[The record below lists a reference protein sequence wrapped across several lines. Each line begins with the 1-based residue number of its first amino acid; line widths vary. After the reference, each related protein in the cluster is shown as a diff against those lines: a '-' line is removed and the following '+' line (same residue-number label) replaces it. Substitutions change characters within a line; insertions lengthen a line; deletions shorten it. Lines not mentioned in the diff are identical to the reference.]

1 MVKKQRD
8 WKPAVGAPSSRRW
21 YHAVGSVFR
30 FRSSGV
36 HLGSA
41 THRGLYVPTGYVGGG
56 YEAGSGGLLFDRF
69 LKWGHRLFPERQI
82 LLRSEGR
89 VQHFTLTRRLQAT
102 VAATGVASIALLAYA
117 AGHAHVVDR
126 AVALWHGE
134 ASSRSVGDLQAEIEQ
149 LKHQL
154 ATGGQVSAVP
164 PAGSGV
170 MAANA
175 RIHDLEQA
183 RDQAVAERE
192 ALRGQLGAAQDA
204 ASSKSQNL
212 AQINK
217 TLDANRGQLRQSDM
231 ERSALQDR
239 LRSLQG
245 ELDAATTRAGQYKT
259 RLDTIERKLAQ
270 LAAEHD
276 KTVAERDRLRSRVSQ
291 LQSGDPNA
299 AAAPGSADATP
310 DATPDAGAPS
320 QQQAMLE
327 PAPAPDDATSN
338 EIERIIARTGID
350 VEKLLARFAT
360 VPQGQGGPYIA
371 LDKTKRAAIP
381 DAERSEEL
389 QRLIKSLP
397 LTAPLDQFRLE
408 SPFGARPDPFE
419 RRQAFH
425 AGLDLVAP
433 YRTPV
438 YSTAPGVVIFNG
450 VREGYGKVVEVDHG
464 HGFVTRYA
472 HLHRIVVAHGQKIP
486 VHQQVGELGSTG
498 RSTGPHLH
506 YEVLVNGVPQDPE
519 KFMQAGKDVVQASN
533 RR

>member
-1 MVKKQRD
+1 
-8 WKPAVGAPSSRRW
+8 
-21 YHAVGSVFR
+21 
-30 FRSSGV
+30 
-36 HLGSA
+36 
-41 THRGLYVPTGYVGGG
+41 
-56 YEAGSGGLLFDRF
+56 
-69 LKWGHRLFPERQI
+69 
-82 LLRSEGR
+82 

-134 ASSRSVGDLQAEIEQ
+134 QFDRSAAELQAEIDQ
-149 LKHQL
+149 LKRQL
-154 ATGGQVSAVP
+154 ATAGQASVVP
-164 PAGSGV
+164 PATNG
-170 MAANA
+170 MAATDA
-175 RIHDLEQA
+175 RIHELEQA

-192 ALRGQLGAAQDA
+192 ELRRQLGAAQDS

-231 ERSALQDR
+231 ERAALQDR

-245 ELDAATTRAGQYKT
+245 ELDTATTRAGQYKT
-259 RLDTIERKLAQ
+259 RLDAIERKLTQ
-270 LAAEHD
+270 LSAEHD

-291 LQSGDPNA
+291 LQSGDANA
-299 AAAPGSADATP
+299 AAAPGTADATP
-310 DATPDAGAPS
+310 DASAPA

-327 PAPAPDDATSN
+327 PPPASDDARSS
-338 EIERIIARTGID
+338 EIERIIASTGID

-389 QRLIKSLP
+389 QRLVKSLP
-397 LTAPLDQFRLE
+397 LTAPLEQFRLE

-419 RRQAFH
+419 KRQAFH